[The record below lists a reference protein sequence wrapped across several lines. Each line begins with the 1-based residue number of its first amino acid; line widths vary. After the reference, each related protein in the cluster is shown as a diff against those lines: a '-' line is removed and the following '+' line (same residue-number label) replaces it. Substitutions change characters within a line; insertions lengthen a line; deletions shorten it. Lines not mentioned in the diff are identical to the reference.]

1 MKRISLIAVFVLA
14 SVLAFAQI
22 YKLTVTKT
30 DGDVVA
36 IPTEEI
42 SKVEFIEEFDGDPSI
57 DVTPQSSEVP
67 MIGGNFA
74 IAVDANGPWTYSVNN
89 STVGE
94 VSKTKSRL
102 VLNFPWKP
110 SDDPCSYIVTFNCG
124 DIKKELTLNQSSTLV
139 ADMLDIQFNADGTA
153 QDLSPMKN
161 KVITSPGATLMT
173 YYNDMHKRYVAN
185 FRNQMGYAVT
195 SGYYRVNYTKGGEF
209 INKIADG
216 CTLETVIKLN
226 EPDNPSRE
234 VKWFS
239 SMQGG
244 GIGFIL
250 PIHNSNSLS
259 KSLTFLPNISTNGAS
274 NWCWTYSNVE
284 PVAGRYYHV
293 VGVYNKEEGKSY
305 IYVNGKLCGETK
317 TPGNYVPVAS
327 GAESFVIGG
336 DPGTNQ
342 TDCDASFNGEIV
354 LARIFD
360 APMNAT
366 QIDKL
371 WKAADFD
378 AEASET
384 FSISNIV
391 NLPNVEVALG
401 YKYSIYGDGFEQGDV
416 VELSTDS
423 SEQTFTPTTTVDS
436 DRLTF
441 VIPADMK
448 SGSYRV
454 ILKRGSAQCP
464 LVKVE
469 FSVVAEPLAPKVP
482 KIISHRGA
490 HLTPDATENSIAAL
504 KYAMDADY
512 YGIELDVWRTT
523 DNVMVVHHDGVAN
536 GLTFYKETYDKIK
549 DIKLA
554 NGEPL
559 PTFDA
564 FIETFLDK
572 KDESTSKLII
582 EIKPWGD
589 PTLVD
594 MIMKKVEEAGI
605 KDRVEYIAF
614 SYDNCKRIVFNQPD
628 AKVGYLNGDK
638 APSVVNA
645 DGIISVDYSSAAY
658 ASHPEWIKEARQLGM
673 IVNVWTVNSVSAM
686 IDFISQGVDYIT
698 TDYPAVLRE
707 LTEKTFVEPK

>member
-1 MKRISLIAVFVLA
+1 MKKISLLAAFVLSSA
-14 SVLAFAQI
+14 MVFAQS

-30 DGDVVA
+30 DGNTVVV
-36 IPTEEI
+36 PTEEI
-42 SKVEFIEEFDGDPSI
+42 SKIEFIEEFDGEPAI
-57 DVTPQSSEVP
+57 NVTPQSLELPVN
-67 MIGGNFA
+67 GGNFA
-74 IAVDANGPWTYSVNN
+74 FEVEANGPWTYFVNN
-89 STVGE
+89 STVAE
-94 VSKTKSRL
+94 VSKTKNRL

-110 SDDPCSYIVTFNCG
+110 SDDPCSYTVAFTCG
-124 DIKKELTLNQSSTLV
+124 DLKKEFTINQTSTV
-139 ADMLDIQFNADGTA
+139 IADMLDIQFNADGTA
-153 QDLSPMKN
+153 EDLSPMKN

-195 SGYYRVNYTKGGEF
+195 SGYYRVNYTKDGDF

-216 CTLETVIKLN
+216 CTFETLIKLN

-234 VKWFS
+234 VKWLS
-239 SMQGG
+239 SMQAG

-250 PIHNSNSLS
+250 PIHGSNALT
-259 KSLTFLPNISTNGAS
+259 KSFTFLPNISTTGAS
-274 NWCWTYSNVE
+274 NYCWTYSGVE

-305 IYVNGKLCGETK
+305 IYVNGKLCGQTN

-354 LARIFD
+354 LTRIFD

-378 AEASET
+378 AETTEALA
-384 FSISNIV
+384 ISNIV
-391 NLPNVEVALG
+391 NLPKVEVAPG

-416 VELSTDS
+416 VELTTDGS
-423 SEQTFTPTTTVDS
+423 DQALTPATTVDG

-469 FSVVAEPLAPKVP
+469 FSVVAEPLAPKAP
-482 KIISHRGA
+482 KVISHRGA
-490 HLTPDATENSIAAL
+490 HLTTDATENSIAAL
-504 KYAMDADY
+504 KYAMDANY

-536 GLTFYKETYDKIK
+536 GHTFYQETYDKIK

-572 KDESTSKLII
+572 KDTSTSKLII

-594 MIMKKVEEAGI
+594 MIMDKVEKAGI

-614 SYDNCKRIVFNQPD
+614 SYDNCKRIVSKQPD
-628 AKVGYLNGDK
+628 ALVGYLNGDK
-638 APSVVNA
+638 APSVVKA
-645 DGIISVDYSSAAY
+645 DGIISVDYSTSAY
-658 ASHPEWIKEARQLGM
+658 AAHPEWIKEARQLGM
-673 IVNVWTVNSVSAM
+673 IVNVWTVNSASAM
-686 IDFISQGVDYIT
+686 IDYISQGVDYIT
-698 TDYPAVLRE
+698 TDYPATLKD
-707 LTEKTFVEPK
+707 LNEKTFVEP